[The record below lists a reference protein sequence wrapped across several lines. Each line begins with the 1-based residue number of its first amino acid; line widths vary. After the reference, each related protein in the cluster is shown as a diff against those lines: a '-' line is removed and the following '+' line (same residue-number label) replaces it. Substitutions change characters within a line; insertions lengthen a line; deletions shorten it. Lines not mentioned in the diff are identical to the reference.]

1 MADKIVKKGST
12 NVSVELYIVDST
24 DGTPELGVLYNTS
37 GIDLNYRRD
46 LAAVTTITEVTLAAL
61 TTAHAD
67 GGFKEIANGRYRL
80 DLPDAA
86 FAAGVSEV
94 TIGGTVTGMVVYPV
108 TVQLVDYDPED
119 SAALG
124 LTAVPATVAGS
135 VGSVVGH
142 TAQTADHAAGIAD
155 IPTVAELNARTLV
168 AASYF
173 DPAADTV
180 ANVTAV
186 ATLTGHTAQT
196 ADHAAGIADIPTVA
210 EFNARTLASADYFDP
225 AADTVANVTLVATTT
240 TNTDL
245 VSVSDILTTQMT
257 ESYATDGTAP
267 TLAQAIFNLQQT
279 LGDFAITGTTI
290 SVKKIDGSTEAMTY
304 TLDDATTP
312 TSRTRAT

>member
-12 NVSVELYIVDST
+12 NVSVELYIVDDT
-24 DGTPELGVLYNTS
+24 NGTPELGVLYNTS

-155 IPTVAELNARTLV
+155 IPTVAEFNARTLV
-168 AASYF
+168 ASGYSIF
-173 DPAADTV
+173 DAGND
-180 ANVTAV
+180 AV
-186 ATLTGHTAQT
+186 QLTG
-196 ADHAAGIADIPTVA
+196 G
-210 EFNARTLASADYFDP
+210 
-225 AADTVANVTLVATTT
+225 
-240 TNTDL
+240 
-245 VSVSDILTTQMT
+245 SVEDILTTQMT

-267 TLAQAIFNLQQT
+267 TLAQALFNLQQT

>member
-86 FAAGVSEV
+86 FATGVSEV
-94 TIGGTVTGMVVYPV
+94 TIGGTVTGMIVYPV

-155 IPTVAELNARTLV
+155 IPTVAEFNARTLV
-168 AASYF
+168 A
-173 DPAADTV
+173 
-180 ANVTAV
+180 
-186 ATLTGHTAQT
+186 
-196 ADHAAGIADIPTVA
+196 
-210 EFNARTLASADYFDP
+210 ADYFDP

-257 ESYATDGTAP
+257 EAYATDGTAP
-267 TLAQAIFNLQQT
+267 TLAQALFNLQQT